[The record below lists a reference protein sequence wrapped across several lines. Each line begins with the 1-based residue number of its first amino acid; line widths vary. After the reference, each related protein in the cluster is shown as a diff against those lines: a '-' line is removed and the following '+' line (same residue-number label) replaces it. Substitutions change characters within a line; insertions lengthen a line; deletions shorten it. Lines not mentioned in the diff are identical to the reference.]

1 MKKGFVTNTEMV
13 GKLGSGIKRK
23 SKWQAIKKNYDLYIF
38 LLPTVLYFLIFRY
51 GPMYGIQ
58 IAFKDFIATQG
69 IWGSPWVGFEHFRRF
84 FNSFQFKAVLINT
97 IALSFY
103 TLFFGFWPP
112 ILLALMLNQV
122 GNEKF
127 KRFVQTVT
135 YAPHFISVVV
145 VVSMLFAFLALR
157 NGLVNIAIRALG
169 GEAIDFMGSARWFR
183 TIYVLSDIWQNMGWS
198 SIIYIA
204 ALSGIS
210 PELHEAAIID
220 GANRIQRIWHIEIP
234 GILPTIIILLI
245 LRSGSIMN
253 VGFQKVFLMQTPL
266 NMSVSQVI
274 STYVYQIGLINA
286 DFSFATAVDLFNSV
300 INFAII
306 ITVNAI
312 SRRLSETSLW

>member
-1 MKKGFVTNTEMV
+1 MKKGIVTNTETV
-13 GKLGSGIKRK
+13 GRLGSGIKRK

-58 IAFKDFIATQG
+58 IAFKDFIATHG